1 MYNACRPFSSRNN
14 VGFSAEKAKKA
25 KSGTLL
31 YNIQSI
37 PENKSTSIR
46 IICIFR
52 ELLVVLF
59 DNQVYV
65 IKGMTYPDTRSFG
78 ISPANASAMS
88 FDPILAMH

>member
-1 MYNACRPFSSRNN
+1 MLTLMVLNVVFMGAILPYLYVRYLIIQQVYNSCCPFSSRNN
-14 VGFSAEKAKKA
+14 VRFSAEKAKKA

-52 ELLVVLF
+52 ELNFFNF
-59 DNQVYV
+59 DNQVY
-65 IKGMTYPDTRSFG
+65 I
-78 ISPANASAMS
+78 I
-88 FDPILAMH
+88 